1 MSPTLVARSLGLTA
15 LALPLA
21 GLLWVVPAQ
30 SAQQPAVLTVTG
42 LTAEIRQTERDL
54 RRVQSDLLHLAQSNY
69 GISDPNAI
77 ERRFAA
83 LEQEIQRL
91 TGQIERLGFE
101 QRQIADRLERM
112 QSDMEF
118 RLTRLEGG
126 NPASGSSGTSG
137 GSSGGASGSFSSGG
151 SSGGSSGSFGG
162 STGQAQ
168 SGAGG
173 VQTLG
178 SVSAQE
184 LQQLQGL
191 GQQGLGQG
199 QTASV
204 GQSGGGFSDQQNFQT
219 GALTGG
225 SFGSQQNSATPPA
238 TASLPSGSAE
248 EQYKHAFGLLR
259 KADYQGAEQALKAFV
274 QSNPGDPLVANAK
287 YWLGETYYV
296 RGNYNDASQAFAQA
310 YQDHQ
315 NGPKAADSLLKLG
328 LSLSLL
334 GRTNEACQVLQEL
347 QARMGSSARANI
359 LNRGRREQTNLGC

>member
-1 MSPTLVARSLGLTA
+1 MSPSLMARTFGMTA

-21 GLLWVVPAQ
+21 GLLWIGPASAAQ
-30 SAQQPAVLTVTG
+30 SVQGAMAG
-42 LTAEIRQTERDL
+42 ITAEIQRSESDL
-54 RRVQSDLLHLAQSNY
+54 QRVQRDLLHLAQSY
-69 GISDPNAI
+69 GADPAVI
-77 ERRFAA
+77 DRRFTA
-83 LEQEIQRL
+83 LEQEVQRL

-101 QRQIADRLERM
+101 QRQMLDRLERM

-126 NPASGSSGTSG
+126 NPAAGGTSG
-137 GSSGGASGSFSSGG
+137 GSSTSGNLSSGGASGSFSDNT
-151 SSGGSSGSFGG
+151 
-162 STGQAQ
+162 TGQ
-168 SGAGG
+168 SIGSGG

-191 GQQGLGQG
+191 GSG

-204 GQSGGGFSDQQNFQT
+204 GQSTTGDLSSQQNFQT
-219 GALTGG
+219 GALTG
-225 SFGSQQNSATPPA
+225 STYGSQQNDFSQPS

-248 EQYKHAFGLLR
+248 DQYNYAFGLLR
-259 KADYQGAEQALKAFV
+259 TADYQGAEQALKSFV
-274 QSNPGDPLVANAK
+274 QANPNDPLVANAK

-296 RGNYNDASQAFAQA
+296 RGNYTDASQAFAQA

-347 QARMGSSARANI
+347 QVRMGSSARANI
-359 LNRGRREQTNLGC
+359 LNRGRREQSNLGC